1 MLLLL
6 VLRILLF
13 CSMIRF
19 ITSIS
24 HTNILSGYIY
34 IYIYSFANILFNSSS
49 SLNDASVL
57 WSYRI
62 RMLSRNSIEIA
73 RAYYINKALPGSWV
87 GRKN

>member
-24 HTNILSGYIY
+24 HTNILYPDIY
-34 IYIYSFANILFNSSS
+34 IYTIYSFANTVLFNSSS
-49 SLNDASVL
+49 LNNDASQCCGF
-57 WSYRI
+57 YRI
-62 RMLSRNSIEIA
+62 RMLSTGIA
-73 RAYYINKALPGSWV
+73 LK
-87 GRKN
+87 

>member
-49 SLNDASVL
+49 SLNEI
-57 WSYRI
+57 YRI

-73 RAYYINKALPGSWV
+73 RANPCLAWV